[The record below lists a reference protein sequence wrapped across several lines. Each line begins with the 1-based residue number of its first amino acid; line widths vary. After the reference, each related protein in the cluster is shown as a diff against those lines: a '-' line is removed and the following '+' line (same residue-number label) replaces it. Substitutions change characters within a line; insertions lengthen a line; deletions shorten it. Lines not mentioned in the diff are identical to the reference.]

1 MNDTSENHDQAML
14 DSLHNLVNGK
24 SFIVKHLLNEF
35 LDDVMTNGPVCIDER
50 QKKGA
55 TTANINCYVNRS
67 NTNQKTLILDCDGEK
82 GSAFPLLHY
91 ARRSFQHLSRT
102 KEEANDLRVYF
113 SGITCTRNRYVDRTL
128 VRTQNCCL

>member
-1 MNDTSENHDQAML
+1 
-14 DSLHNLVNGK
+14 
-24 SFIVKHLLNEF
+24 
-35 LDDVMTNGPVCIDER
+35 MTNGPVCIDER

>member
-67 NTNQKTLILDCDGEK
+67 NTNQKTLILDCDGED
-82 GSAFPLLHY
+82 LNI
-91 ARRSFQHLSRT
+91 SFNFLERAITQHM
-102 KEEANDLRVYF
+102 F
-113 SGITCTRNRYVDRTL
+113 GH
-128 VRTQNCCL
+128 Q